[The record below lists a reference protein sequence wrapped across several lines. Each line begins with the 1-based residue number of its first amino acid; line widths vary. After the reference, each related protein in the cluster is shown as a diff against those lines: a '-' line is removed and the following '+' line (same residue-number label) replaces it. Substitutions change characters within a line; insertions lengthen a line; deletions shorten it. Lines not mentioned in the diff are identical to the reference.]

1 MFFITRINR
10 RLKAATNRDSVSPSK
25 NETKIRNVRA
35 VGTKFGMRHRLHF
48 WMTREENEVG
58 NEVRMTGRL
67 ERETRKAQRPSK
79 EKSEKRTFI
88 RIQTLPTFKY
98 FIFKSA
104 DFFVSVQPRGKINER
119 TK

>member
-1 MFFITRINR
+1 
-10 RLKAATNRDSVSPSK
+10 
-25 NETKIRNVRA
+25 
-35 VGTKFGMRHRLHF
+35 
-48 WMTREENEVG
+48 
-58 NEVRMTGRL
+58 MTGRL

-104 DFFVSVQPRGKINER
+104 DIAISVQPRGKNCEVNEINFKNFTSSAGLAAPLRESGR
-119 TK
+119 RRK